1 MATVQDVMYQGI
13 VPAPYIQ
20 TRTQELLN
28 TIFGVQ
34 GTPDLDPSDPD
45 YVAPI
50 TGLIEKP
57 RDIPAQQVAA
67 FTPVQ
72 EAISGA
78 ANVAAANVG
87 ASSLG
92 LGAFEPYMQQANVAT
107 QGAMTAL
114 DRAQQQFTPNASNI
128 SQFMDPYQSLVT
140 QEALRELDR
149 QGAMA
154 ENQLSASAIASGAFG
169 GGREGVQRAELGRN
183 LQDIKSKRIF
193 EDLQRNYLQAL
204 AGSQSAQ
211 ESASARSLYAA
222 PQYRGLAGTALTQGQ
237 LARSLPQQ
245 DVAFL
250 QGIGALQQQQAQ
262 AGLEAQRLNLLAQQA
277 EPFERLDFGAGIL
290 GGLPYPSQTIT
301 SSPYQYS
308 PYSQAL
314 GLGIGALSAFG

>member
-1 MATVQDVMYQGI
+1 MATIQDVQYTGI

-20 TRTQELLN
+20 SRTQELLN
-28 TIFGVQ
+28 TIFGTD
-34 GTPDLDPSDPD
+34 GT
-45 YVAPI
+45 

-57 RDIPAQQVAA
+57 REIPAQQVAA

-72 EAISGA
+72 QAISEA
-78 ANVAAANVG
+78 ANTAASNVG
-87 ASSLG
+87 ATSLG
-92 LGAFEPYMQQANVAT
+92 LGAFEPYMQQANA
-107 QGAMTAL
+107 AL
-114 DRAQQQFTPNASNI
+114 QSAQTQFTPTAEGIQS
-128 SQFMDPYQSLVT
+128 FMDPYQQSVT
-140 QEALRELDR
+140 QQALAELDR
-149 QGAMA
+149 QAAQA

-183 LQDIKSKRIF
+183 LQDVKSKRIF

-222 PQYRGLAGTALTQGQ
+222 PQFRALAQQAQQ
-237 LARSLPQQ
+237 APQR
-245 DVAFL
+245 DIAFL
-250 QGIGALQQQQAQ
+250 QGIGALQQQQEQ
-262 AGLEAQRLNLLAQQA
+262 AGLEAQRLNTLAQQA

-290 GGLPYPSQTIT
+290 GGLPYPSQSVT

-308 PYSQAL
+308 PYSQSL

>member
-34 GTPDLDPSDPD
+34 GTPDLDPSDPN

-92 LGAFEPYMQQANVAT
+92 LGAFEPYMQQANA
-107 QGAMTAL
+107 AL
-114 DRAQQQFTPNASNI
+114 QSAQTQFTPNASNI

-140 QEALRELDR
+140 QEALKELDR
-149 QGAMA
+149 QAEMA
-154 ENQLSASAIASGAFG
+154 QNQLSASAVASGAFG

-222 PQYRGLAGTALTQGQ
+222 PQFRALAQQAQQ
-237 LARSLPQQ
+237 APQR
-245 DVAFL
+245 DIAFL

-277 EPFERLDFGAGIL
+277 EPYERLDFAAGIL